1 MSVLIDEKLTQEF
14 LSLLETNENDICFIS
29 IALRRKYYPE
39 LEKEKVFLHRFIS
52 KKKHLIN
59 DLKNLPSQFF
69 YKGQPVPNDALVVW
83 FKINH
88 RSLKK
93 ATRDAMKVLTDNL
106 YSDKV
111 ENPLEVTLNALQ
123 EACDKVKYQ
132 SFDYDV
138 TNENVET
145 TLEQIYVA
153 VNQDATFV
161 VKTKNGF
168 HLIVDVTKI
177 DKEHKNYYNNLV
189 KIKGIDQKGDI
200 NVPLAGCV
208 QGGYIPHI
216 LKKFS

>member
-1 MSVLIDEKLTQEF
+1 MSILIDENLTFDF
-14 LSLLETNENDICFIS
+14 LTRLERADSDICFIT
-29 IALRRKYYPE
+29 IALRRKYCPE
-39 LEKEKVFLHRFIS
+39 LEKEKVILHRFIS

-69 YKGQPVPNDALVVW
+69 YKGQAVPTEALVVW
-83 FKINH
+83 FKLNP
-88 RSLKK
+88 RSFKK
-93 ATRDAMKVLTDNL
+93 ATKDTIKNLTDNL
-106 YSDKV
+106 YSDKI
-111 ENPLEVTLNALQ
+111 ESPLEAALTALQ
-123 EACDKVKYQ
+123 EACDKVKHQ

-138 TNENVET
+138 TDDEVET

-189 KIKGIDQKGDI
+189 KIKGIDQRGDI

-208 QGGYIPHI
+208 QGGYIPYI
-216 LKKFS
+216 LKEFS